1 MCKTNPLKKQK
12 SLCLS
17 HIFLAIF
24 KIDTLT
30 LALNRKAIFLLFGL
44 PDVQTS
50 AVAIAPRKKLELAG
64 RSTAELETT
73 TSPLPVNN
81 HPTSPCGRCCRAE
94 VGRALVFF
102 FWVSFWCHPTEAGL
116 GEAQGVPFGQCPP
129 LSPMAMEG
137 THQSR
142 GTPPPQGSRG

>member
-1 MCKTNPLKKQK
+1 MQNSLNMCKTNPVKKQK

-24 KIDTLT
+24 KINTLT

-94 VGRALVFF
+94 VGRACLFFGFF
-102 FWVSFWCHPTEAGL
+102 F
-116 GEAQGVPFGQCPP
+116 GVTP
-129 LSPMAMEG
+129 LRLVWG
-137 THQSR
+137 RLR
-142 GTPPPQGSRG
+142 GFLLASAPL